1 MTKMKRKQKQ
11 NEKQTKDIK
20 NKLAELLD
28 IPKEVVLNIP
38 KFTII
43 GNNDMIIENY
53 KGIIEY
59 DTSKIR
65 INTGVGVVKVCGAK
79 LVLKEITSEDLL
91 IKGQISGVEFLR

>member
-1 MTKMKRKQKQ
+1 MTKMKKSKPVDKQP
-11 NEKQTKDIK
+11 KDIK

-28 IPKEVVLNIP
+28 IPREVVLNIP

-91 IKGQISGVEFLR
+91 IKGQILSIEFIR